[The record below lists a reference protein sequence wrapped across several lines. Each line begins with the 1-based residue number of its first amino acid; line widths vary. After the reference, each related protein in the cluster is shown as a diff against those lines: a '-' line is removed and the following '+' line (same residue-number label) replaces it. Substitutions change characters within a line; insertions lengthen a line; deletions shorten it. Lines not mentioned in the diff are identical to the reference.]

1 MLLRVCLALA
11 LVGTAQAGAQ
21 HQNQVT
27 LRKES
32 PTSLRFD
39 FQINPALWLHQL
51 MQPQSSFPDFL
62 KTHAALPETDFQK
75 MLAQSLR
82 KMEKDNFVHLPSGEK
97 LALVQWQSPTAP
109 QLQELL
115 QKNLLILGLP
125 PQMQAHL
132 EPIAL
137 SASVRSKKPLGRI
150 QLSLS
155 PVFHPI
161 ALQYQQDMVWFT
173 PLIPVSLID
182 L

>member
-1 MLLRVCLALA
+1 MLLWIWLALI
-11 LVGTAQAGAQ
+11 GTAHAGAQ
-21 HQNQVT
+21 HQNQVA

-32 PTSLRFD
+32 ATSLRFD
-39 FQINPALWLHQL
+39 FQIDPAVWLHQL

-62 KTHAALPETDFQK
+62 KTHAALPEADFRK

-97 LALVQWQSPTAP
+97 LALLQWQSPAMP
-109 QLQELL
+109 HLQEML

-132 EPIAL
+132 EPIPL
-137 SASVRSKKPLGRI
+137 SAIVRSKKPLGRI

-161 ALQYQQDMVWFT
+161 LLQYQQDMVWFT
-173 PLIPVSLID
+173 QMIPASLID